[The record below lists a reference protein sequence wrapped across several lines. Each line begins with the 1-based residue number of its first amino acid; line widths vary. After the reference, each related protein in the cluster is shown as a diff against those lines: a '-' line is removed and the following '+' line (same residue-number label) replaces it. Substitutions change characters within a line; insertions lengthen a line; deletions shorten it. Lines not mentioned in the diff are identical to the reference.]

1 MLTLKIETMKKN
13 MIFLHKSLAI
23 VMLMATGI
31 SMTSFAADYK
41 AEEGDWTIKIDEST
55 KKMSLTYRDI
65 NLLNDVYAA
74 SIYNYAG
81 EAENHSVSSLSLGL
95 MPEITETT
103 ISDCFGYGKRYDFRY
118 SADGAVLTH
127 SFYFYSELPYAL
139 VQVKVESADGRDIQS
154 GSLTALAVGAPST
167 PLTGASNRMVWVP
180 FDNDG
185 HLKYE
190 VNLMKGGE
198 EMTSHEVGYV
208 FDGESRRGLIAGSVD
223 HDTWKSGVSIAGT
236 NGYRIERFECLSGY
250 TGYFTRDV
258 LPHGKVTGKSV
269 ASARFFLGLYDDWRE
284 GLNDFGEA
292 NTKVMPR
299 AEWSGGNPMGWS
311 SWGVQQNYIT
321 YDGVEESARFIK
333 DNLYDLGFHDA
344 DGRTVISLDAFA
356 SDNIPSNKL
365 WSLGTKVFSDG
376 TYRDGRDTKQGT
388 NQILGE
394 YCGPLV
400 AWEWALD
407 SKVPGTGLNGTPDYT
422 YRDIALK
429 VNGQPYV
436 LPSNKGCAVDPTHP
450 GVKANIEFFLKQ
462 FATNGTK
469 YIKVDFL
476 NNGIIEGD
484 SWYDPNITTG
494 VQAYNYG
501 MKLLYE
507 EASKY
512 GMYIVESI
520 SPIFPYQ
527 YAHGRRTCCDRFS
540 EIGETEYVMN
550 AMTYGWWTDR
560 LYTVNDPDQ
569 LVMCKGGHGAN
580 ETLGENRARATSGMA
595 TGAFIFGDNF
605 SDNVLYTD
613 TKEGHKQGE
622 TVGYPEESRL
632 RAIEIMGNSDINEYV
647 RNNIGSFMPVD
658 GHKPSSSQS
667 AESMFVRRTDDALY
681 LAVFNYGRL
690 FSSNGSVEY
699 ERLGLSPDEEISEIK
714 ELWSGEVVVSD
725 GRTLDYSVPAKDVK
739 VFRFLLGDTGGIDQT
754 MALGES
760 ITLVRIAKG
769 LYCTTGLES
778 IREYRVYDISGAQ
791 VVSGNGTSYVD
802 LSSLAVGVYVVDMV
816 TPSGV
821 HCYVKI
827 INN

>member
-1 MLTLKIETMKKN
+1 MTYID
-13 MIFLHKSLAI
+13 KSLAMA
-23 VMLMATGI
+23 MLMAVGA
-31 SMTSFAADYK
+31 SAASFAADYK
-41 AEEGDWTIKIDEST
+41 AQEGDWAITVSEST
-55 KKMSLTYRDI
+55 KKMTLAYRDI

-74 SIYNYAG
+74 STYNYLG
-81 EAENHSVSSLSLGL
+81 ETEEHTVSSLSMDA
-95 MPEITETT
+95 MPEVGVENV
-103 ISDCFGYGKRYDFRY
+103 SDCFGEGRRYDFKY
-118 SADGAVLTH
+118 PADDVILTQ
-127 SFYFYSELPYAL
+127 SFFFYPALPYAL
-139 VQVKVESADGRDIQS
+139 AQVKVETTDGRELQS
-154 GSLTALAVGAPST
+154 GSLTALAAGASST
-167 PLTGASNRMVWVP
+167 PLNGASNRMVWVP

-190 VNLMKGGE
+190 VNVMKNGD

-223 HDTWKSGVSIAGT
+223 HDTWKSGVTIAGT
-236 NGYRIERFECLSGY
+236 NGYRIDKFECLSGY
-250 TGYFTRDV
+250 TGYFTRDA
-258 LPHGKVTGKSV
+258 LPHGKVSGKAV

-292 NTKVMPR
+292 NTKVVPR

-333 DNLYDLGFHDA
+333 DNLYDLGFHNN
-344 DGRTVISLDAFA
+344 DGQTVISLDAFA
-356 SDNIPSNKL
+356 GDNIPSNKL

-388 NQILGE
+388 NQVLGE

-429 VNGQPYV
+429 VNGQVYKV
-436 LPSNKGCAVDPTHP
+436 SSNGGCAVDPTHP

-462 FATNGTK
+462 YATNGTK

-484 SWYDPNITTG
+484 SWYDPDVTTG

-550 AMTYGWWTDR
+550 AMSYGWWTDR

-569 LVMCKGGHGAN
+569 LVMCKGGHGAR
-580 ETLGENRARATSGMA
+580 ETIGENRARATSGMA

-605 SDNVLYTD
+605 SDKVLYTD
-613 TKEGHKQGE
+613 TKDGHVKGDV
-622 TVGYPEESRL
+622 VGYPEESRR
-632 RAIEIMGNSDINEYV
+632 RAMEIMGNPDINEYV
-647 RNNIGSFMPVD
+647 RNHTGSFMPVD

-681 LAVFNYGRL
+681 LAVFNYGGL
-690 FSSNGSVEY
+690 FASNGSVAY
-699 ERLGLSPDEEISEIK
+699 SRLGLSDADEIGEIK
-714 ELWSGEVVVSD
+714 ELWSGETVAAD
-725 GRTLDYSVPAKDVK
+725 GDALEYSVPAKDVK
-739 VFRFLLGDTGGIDQT
+739 VFRFSFGGAGVGQT
-754 MALGES
+754 VAGSGREIS
-760 ITLVRIAKG
+760 LVRISKG
-769 LYCTTGLES
+769 LYAAEGCGE
-778 IREYRVYDISGAQ
+778 IREYRVYGLSGSQ
-791 VVSGNGTSYVD
+791 VASARDAGYVD
-802 LSSLAVGVYVVDMV
+802 LRNLAAGVYVVEIVAADGSHGYSKV
-816 TPSGV
+816 
-821 HCYVKI
+821 

>member
-1 MLTLKIETMKKN
+1 MKNKY
-13 MIFLHKSLAI
+13 FHTYLATGL
-23 VMLMATGI
+23 LMA
-31 SMTSFAADYK
+31 SATSFASDYK
-41 AEEGDWTIKIDEST
+41 AEEGDWTIRIDEST
-55 KKMSLTYRDI
+55 KKMTLTYRDI

-74 SIYNYAG
+74 ITYNFLG
-81 EAENHSVSSLSLGL
+81 ETEEHTINSLTPGGMPDVSVE
-95 MPEITETT
+95 PV
-103 ISDCFGYGKRYDFRY
+103 SDGFGTGKRYDFRY
-118 SADGAVLTH
+118 AADGAVLIH
-127 SFYFYSELPYAL
+127 SFYFYPQHKYAL
-139 VQVKVESADGRDIQS
+139 VQVKVESTDGRDLQS
-154 GSLTALAVGAPST
+154 RSLTALAAGASSS

-190 VNLMKGGE
+190 VSVMKNGD

-223 HDTWKSGVSIAGT
+223 HDTWKSGVTIAGS
-236 NGYRIERFECLSGY
+236 NGYRIDKFECLSGY
-250 TGYFTRDV
+250 TDYFSRDL
-258 LPHGKVTGKSV
+258 LPHGKVSGKNVS
-269 ASARFFLGLYDDWRE
+269 SARFFLGLYDDWRE
-284 GLNDFGEA
+284 GLNDFAEA
-292 NTKVMPR
+292 NTKVVPR
-299 AEWSGGNPMGWS
+299 AEWKGGNPIGWS
-311 SWGVQQNYIT
+311 SWGVQQNYIN

-333 DNLYDLGFHDA
+333 DNLYDLGFHNA
-344 DGRTVISLDAFA
+344 DGQTVISLDAFA
-356 SDNIPSNKL
+356 GDNIPSNKL

-394 YCGPLV
+394 YCGHLV
-400 AWEWALD
+400 AWEWTLD
-407 SKVPGTGLNGTPDYT
+407 SKVPGTGLNGAPDYT

-429 VNGQPYV
+429 VNGKPYKV
-436 LPSNKGCAVDPTHP
+436 NSNGGCAVDPTHP
-450 GVKANIEFFLKQ
+450 GVKANVEFFLRQ

-569 LVMCKGGHGAN
+569 LVMCKGGHGAK

-605 SDNVLYTD
+605 SDKVFYTD
-613 TKEGHKQGE
+613 TNDGHVKGDV
-622 TVGYPEESRL
+622 VGYPEESRR
-632 RAIEIMGNSDINEYV
+632 RAIEIMGNPDINEYV
-647 RNNIGSFMPVD
+647 RNNTGSFMPVD
-658 GHKPSSSQS
+658 GHHPSSSQS

-690 FSSNGSVEY
+690 FASNGSVDFS
-699 ERLGLSPDEEISEIK
+699 RLGLTPDDEIGEIK
-714 ELWSGEVVVSD
+714 ELWSGESISAE
-725 GRTLDYSVPAKDVK
+725 GESLNYSVPAKDAK
-739 VFRFLLGDTGGIDQT
+739 VFRFRLNGAGVAKAAAEGK
-754 MALGES
+754 GV
-760 ITLVRIAKG
+760 TLVRISKG
-769 LYCTTGLES
+769 LYMLECTECVIG
-778 IREYRVYDISGAQ
+778 YRVYGLSGAQ
-791 VVSGNGTSYVD
+791 VSAARGTTCVD
-802 LSSLAVGVYVVDMV
+802 LSGIASGIYIVDV
-816 TPSGV
+816 ELTNGV
-821 HCYVKI
+821 HCYTKV